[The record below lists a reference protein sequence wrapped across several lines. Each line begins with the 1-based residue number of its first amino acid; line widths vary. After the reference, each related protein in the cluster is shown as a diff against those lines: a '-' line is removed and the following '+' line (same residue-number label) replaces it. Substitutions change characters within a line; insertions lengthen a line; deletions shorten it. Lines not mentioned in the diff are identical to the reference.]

1 MDVTTTRAATGVP
14 WPRLLAFCAG
24 LTLAGT
30 VLLQAAGR
38 FVGFPSL
45 VLVDLA
51 MLTGLLLL
59 RGRRRA
65 VRSGAVVIGLFSL
78 LNNVHAGLFLAAV
91 AAPAADPVTFLTCLT
106 TWIGSLL
113 AIPVAVAVVRS
124 PDGHGPALLR
134 PAVAAVLVAV
144 TAAAAVLFVTIAD
157 DPAQPGD
164 LSVVRERDGWGL
176 LTDQAGRRFAPDRL
190 TAGPGPVTV
199 AVTNTDPLVGLTFVV
214 PDLGVSERVAPG
226 STARIT
232 FDAPPGTHR
241 LLDDTFLVEGTLTVG

>member
-1 MDVTTTRAATGVP
+1 MDTTTRTSTGVS

-59 RGRRRA
+59 RGGRRA
-65 VRSGAVVIGLFSL
+65 VRSGAVVVGLFSL
-78 LNNVHAGLFLAAV
+78 LNNVHAGLFLAAIS
-91 AAPAADPVTFLTCLT
+91 APAADPVTFLTCLV
-106 TWIGSLL
+106 TWIGTLL
-113 AIPVAVAVVRS
+113 SIPVAVFVLRAPEGR
-124 PDGHGPALLR
+124 GPAVLR
-134 PAVAAVLVAV
+134 PAVAAVLVAA
-144 TAAAAVLFVTIAD
+144 TAATAVLFAAIAD
-157 DPAQPGD
+157 DPARPGD
-164 LSVVRERDGWGL
+164 LPVARERDGWGL
-176 LTDQAGRRFAPDRL
+176 FTDQAGRRFTPDRL
-190 TAGPGPVTV
+190 TAAPGPVTI

-214 PDLGVSERVAPG
+214 PGLGVTERVAPG

-241 LLDDTFLVEGTLTVG
+241 FLDDTFLVEGTLTVG